1 MEGKQKKGLNTEEKQ
16 ILSDLNDILFPN
28 FKQHQLNFY
37 QALTRCGLKMD
48 DQQTYYKCTDS
59 IREKEKQ
66 AENKMKDEF
75 TLYEVKYFR
84 FSVNTRLSSRGAGRK
99 ILLARIR
106 F

>member
-48 DQQTYYKCTDS
+48 DQ
-59 IREKEKQ
+59 
-66 AENKMKDEF
+66 
-75 TLYEVKYFR
+75 
-84 FSVNTRLSSRGAGRK
+84 
-99 ILLARIR
+99 
-106 F
+106 